1 MSNVKKSRSEADLEE
16 VAMDEV
22 CHFDKLPNEILELI
36 FKHVLKLKTKKDDD
50 SNQKSKFAKI
60 TNIQSDLNCHL
71 VNSRWKSVMEQVL
84 EKNALFLWKKMSI
97 PVSHW
102 NLEAEPPYLGCL
114 FVKKE
119 ETNLF
124 PAKMLFLSPPLE
136 SWGEENGNP
145 FPSRSLKITSKLG
158 ETRSVNLKKDYQPTL
173 SELVPFFTKFGHHLT
188 SLILKSVTLSPE
200 TLIGILNNTPNL
212 KALNLIRVLICM
224 DVSHCPELPALPDL
238 HHVRLVEVKTLAGKK
253 EPQGA
258 HWCERDG
265 EYFLMHENDNNDDKK
280 QLYNWILSPYKEQL
294 LTLDIFAGGIGTASN
309 FAKLERLVISYA
321 DELTFLQPNVMLY
334 PCLKSLLLTDVQV
347 TYDEDRMEW
356 LQRNIAPFAKTLSE
370 LYVDFPRRIGGEW
383 LIAQPLFQLNPK
395 SAHKNTK
402 NIVFREMKTLVVP
415 FPIYP
420 QEMQVI
426 KDLMK
431 EFPNLETL
439 RFLVRGWEYKLRTPE
454 VYKVLQEDYDQICP
468 KCKNVGIFRFV

>member
-36 FKHVLKLKTKKDDD
+36 FKHLLKLTTKKDDD
-50 SNQKSKFAKI
+50 SNQKSKFSKVK
-60 TNIQSDLNCHL
+60 NKPSDLNCRL
-71 VNSRWKSVMEQVL
+71 VNSRWKSGMERVL

-97 PVSHW
+97 PVFHG
-102 NLEAEPPYLGCL
+102 NLEAEPSYLGYL

-119 ETNLF
+119 ELS
-124 PAKMLFLSPPLE
+124 PAKMIFLSPPLE

-145 FPSRSLKITSKLG
+145 FPSGSLKITSKLG
-158 ETRSVNLKKDYQPTL
+158 KTRSVELTKDYQPTL
-173 SELVPFFTKFGHHLT
+173 CELVPFFTKFGHHLT
-188 SLILKSVTLSPE
+188 SLIFQSVTLSPE

-212 KALNLIRVLICM
+212 KALNLIRVLFCM
-224 DVSHCPELPALPDL
+224 DVSHCPELPALQNL
-238 HHVRLVEVKTLAGKK
+238 HHVRLVQVKTVADNK

-258 HWCERDG
+258 HWYERDG
-265 EYFLMHENDNNDDKK
+265 EYFLMHENDNNDDRK

-294 LTLDIFAGGIGTASN
+294 LTLDIFAGGVGTASN
-309 FAKLERLVISYA
+309 FAKLERLVITYA
-321 DELTFLQPNVMLY
+321 DELTCLQPNVILY
-334 PCLKSLLLTDVQV
+334 PRLKSLLLTDVQV

-356 LQRNIAPFAKTLSE
+356 LRRNIAPFAETLSE

-395 SAHKNTK
+395 SAQRKTK

-415 FPIYP
+415 FPMYP

-439 RFLVRGWEYKLRTPE
+439 MFLVRCWEYKVRTADAHM
-454 VYKVLQEDYDQICP
+454 VLGEDYEKVCP
-468 KCKNVGIFRFV
+468 KCKNLGIIRFL